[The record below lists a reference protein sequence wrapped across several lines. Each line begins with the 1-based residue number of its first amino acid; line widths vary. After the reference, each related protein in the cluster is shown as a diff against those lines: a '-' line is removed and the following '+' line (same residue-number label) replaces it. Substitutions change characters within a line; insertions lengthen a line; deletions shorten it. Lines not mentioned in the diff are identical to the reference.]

1 VQISNKININL
12 SWGIYFKSRPNLWFI
27 FEINGRGGRRYLEEE
42 LHGHHQ
48 EQGGW
53 RCSATTTA
61 MEREGRR
68 KKEKRE
74 EEKDDGQNSID
85 DRVSTSLA
93 P

>member
-42 LHGHHQ
+42 LHGHQ
-48 EQGGW
+48 ERGGW
-53 RCSATTTA
+53 RCRATTTA